1 MFPFPVS
8 WCHKLLSFTTQIEL
22 FWSSR
27 LKFSKTPTALWLEL
41 VEKLSNE
48 SIFKMKTRV
57 HRNQTILWDHH
68 HFLISN
74 CIKMFYFNEAKSLW
88 FSSSFS
94 MQGYVAV
101 CSRKWHY
108 PGKQSL
114 CNNFDIAKMIF
125 FFFNHLGWWEIFFF
139 SGLWRKGCGLE
150 FPRTKSWR
158 LLQLRSGCLFVSRFL
173 LALAPFT
180 QHFPSRMPEELSC
193 QCNS

>member
-125 FFFNHLGWWEIFFF
+125 FFLIIWVGGKYFFF
-139 SGLWRKGCGLE
+139 LVYEGKDAGWNFQGQNHGVCSSWGLGA
-150 FPRTKSWR
+150 
-158 LLQLRSGCLFVSRFL
+158 CLYQGFS
-173 LALAPFT
+173 
-180 QHFPSRMPEELSC
+180 
-193 QCNS
+193 